1 MSYKQS
7 NNPISRKTS
16 PINKVNPYE
25 RGLGNTISEDK
36 LDLTSGGTSVHKPS
50 EHNPKLEGQP
60 YPNPDFYERQSD
72 MEESGADQ
80 PDYESDDYKP
90 GMSRNSSSQET
101 TATAQDSS
109 FVKQNHPSFTGGY
122 FSRTVNEMENRPDN
136 LPKPTRKMDS
146 DHIQSNKI
154 REQRALGLAKNK
166 GIDVENWIKSDTS
179 SPLNDNTQKPSWM
192 GQKSVNGRGDT
203 RKSTASPKKPIVQD
217 SISRNSSSPL
227 NEIKPENRGK
237 FTKWAKARGMTAA
250 QAASKVMG
258 DTGKYS
264 SEVVKMANFA
274 KNAQSW

>member
-1 MSYKQS
+1 MPYKQS

-16 PINKVNPYE
+16 PLRDKGNHPHPHNKPGV
-25 RGLGNTISEDK
+25 ISIESPE
-36 LDLTSGGTSVHKPS
+36 TARTSVHPES
-50 EHNPKLEGQP
+50 EHNPPLEGQP

-90 GMSRNSSSQET
+90 GMSR
-101 TATAQDSS
+101 
-109 FVKQNHPSFTGGY
+109 
-122 FSRTVNEMENRPDN
+122 
-136 LPKPTRKMDS
+136 
-146 DHIQSNKI
+146 
-154 REQRALGLAKNK
+154 
-166 GIDVENWIKSDTS
+166 KSS
-179 SPLNDNTQKPSWM
+179 SPLNAEENKEEQIARMRADQAKKKAEKHKRVGKGPS
-192 GQKSVNGRGDT
+192 R
-203 RKSTASPKKPIVQD
+203 R
-217 SISRNSSSPL
+217 SSSPL